1 MEELLDYLGYG
12 NRYSF
17 AIKENLPKELHPGQS
32 ALISVNNDIVGI
44 IGKIHPQK
52 VKENVYVF
60 EINLEKLLAKKVGK
74 MKYKEISKYPSIKKI

>member
-1 MEELLDYLGYG
+1 MEELLDYLGYE

-17 AIKENLPKELHPGQS
+17 VIKENMPKELHPGQS

-60 EINLEKLLAKKVGK
+60 EINIEKLLAKKWAK
-74 MKYKEISKYPSIKKI
+74 WNIRKFQNTQA